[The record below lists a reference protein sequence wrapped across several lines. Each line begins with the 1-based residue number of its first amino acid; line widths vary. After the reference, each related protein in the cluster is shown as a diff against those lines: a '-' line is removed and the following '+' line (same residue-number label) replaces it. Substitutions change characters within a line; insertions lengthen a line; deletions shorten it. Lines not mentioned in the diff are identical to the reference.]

1 MKQTPKS
8 LFPYYA
14 KVDLSYREE
23 WREYI
28 FPNGERIR
36 IDSPYYLIVSDNGHR
51 IRDLNGFAHY
61 VPYGWIHLIFKPKEG
76 YGFYC
81 ERSDEIDP
89 PEDEDLGYSIP
100 PVNIDEIEKR
110 EALRDRERSDPP
122 EKIVVLD
129 PVREKECLE
138 IVQDYNNATVS
149 DLVSAFLRYL
159 ESQVDN
165 ADRLGST
172 TEAQTL
178 DRVGEKFSNLF
189 QSWMMEEEED
199 EPEEEPE
206 QSSTEKEE

>member
-81 ERSDEIDP
+81 ERSDEIDS

-100 PVNIDEIEKR
+100 PVNIDKIEKR
-110 EALRDRERSDPP
+110 EALRDQEKSDPP
-122 EKIVVLD
+122 DNRDFDKIMGD
-129 PVREKECLE
+129 H
-138 IVQDYNNATVS
+138 INDTVS
-149 DLVSAFLRYL
+149 DLVGVFLRFL
-159 ESQVDN
+159 ENQVDN

-172 TEAQTL
+172 IEAQTL

-189 QSWMMEEEED
+189 CSWMMEEEED

-206 QSSTEKEE
+206 QSSTESTE